1 MYKLIR
7 DKIPELMAEK
17 NKHCYHAVV
26 EDPVLL
32 HELIFKKIHEET
44 EEARTAKDKND
55 LMTELADIYSL
66 LEFIAKE
73 YNFELEEIKNISA
86 VKTSINGGFD
96 KKYVGFFE
104 EFPDE

>member
-7 DKIPELMAEK
+7 DKIPEIMAEK

-32 HELIFKKIHEET
+32 HELIFKKLHEEV
-44 EEARTAKDKND
+44 EEARTAADKAE

-73 YNFELEEIKNISA
+73 YNFELEEVRNIST
-86 VKTSINGGFD
+86 VKTNTNGSFA